1 MRIESRV
8 DGEWLVDVVGD
19 FSDCDKELAC
29 SRHCDG
35 YHIAGGEYD
44 ADGAIK
50 IICHHLNG
58 EHLAVSHPR
67 RDGAS
72 EILARWP
79 IDPATATTAPRILTP
94 AEARAAQAPYV
105 AKEIERINEGLAMG
119 MRSFAVNA
127 PLFEDVKRALTTAGW
142 VALNDG
148 EAHGRVSFAVRERAE
163 GERCKSAR

>member
-50 IICHHLNG
+50 II
-58 EHLAVSHPR
+58 
-67 RDGAS
+67 
-72 EILARWP
+72 ARWP
-79 IDPATATTAPRILTP
+79 IDPATATTALRILTP

>member
-1 MRIESRV
+1 MVMGMRIEKRSDADYLIGAPV
-8 DGEWLVDVVGD
+8 ECDGCDEVSEDGEV
-19 FSDCDKELAC
+19 C
-29 SRHCDG
+29 
-35 YHIAGGEYD
+35 
-44 ADGAIK
+44 
-50 IICHHLNG
+50 CHHLNG

-67 RDGAS
+67 SDGAC